1 MNVNIK
7 FYKLIILFFI
17 LLLFSF
23 FACKTELK
31 TDPCTVKEVIPGN
44 WSMKDYDK
52 SDSMFKSSNEY
63 RKYKISKN
71 LNLPDIRNS
80 ESNYFRIWYQS
91 PDPQYGWVVDI
102 NPGKMRYKVLSFNVN
117 YKKDVD
123 SIYYR
128 IYRADDEILEKVLLQ
143 DIEYNIRRYNIVNL
157 RFPESL
163 ILIGGGNLFEVE
175 TMWEGKYNYELFQS
189 TEFGYEGTKPLL
201 LFVDFLIEKFNLPP
215 LGTNPCIKD
224 RKDPP
229 LYE

>member
-1 MNVNIK
+1 M
-7 FYKLIILFFI
+7 KLFKLSILFFI
-17 LLLFSF
+17 LLSF
-23 FACKTELK
+23 IFLTCKSELK

-44 WSMKDYDK
+44 WSMKDYDE

-63 RKYKISKN
+63 KTYNISKN
-71 LNLPDIRNS
+71 LNLTDIRNS

-91 PDPQYGWVVDI
+91 PDPQFGWVVDI
-102 NPGKMRYKVLSFNVN
+102 NPVKMRYKILIFNVN
-117 YKKDVD
+117 YKNDSD

-128 IYRADDEILEKVLLQ
+128 IYRADEGILDKVILQ

-163 ILIGGGNLFEVE
+163 ILTGRGNLFEVE
-175 TMWEGKYNYELFQS
+175 TMWEGKYNYELFQR

-201 LFVDFLIEKFNLPP
+201 MFVDFLLKKFNLPS
-215 LGTNPCIKD
+215 LGANPCIED

-229 LYE
+229 LDE